1 MLFTANCLGVEAASV
16 KVATT
21 EKLVAEATA
30 GSVELRW
37 RKVSKATGYK
47 VYQMVDGKY
56 KAIKTVQTNKY
67 TVNNLTAS
75 ETYKFAVKTYRKV
88 NGKTYWSS
96 DFTSVKAKTSKMG
109 KTPTPKAT
117 GFNTSVTL
125 NWSEVEGATG
135 YRVYQY
141 SPSKDKYVVK
151 ASIKGTTTYKVTGLK
166 ENKTYKFKIKPY
178 AKTAKGVV
186 WNTAS
191 SAVAVQTIDKTKA
204 KFKDPVIGSKGVNLS
219 WGKVSGAT
227 AYRLYKVEN
236 GKYVQIASG
245 IKTTSYKVE
254 RLESDTE
261 YTFVVRGYKK
271 VNGTPLWFTKS
282 DPLTVKTKAAGTV
295 VKPEETT
302 TEATTQPST
311 EPTTQPSTEPS
322 TEPTTESTTVTTT
335 VAESTTVAEAES
347 TTEITAE
354 STTIVASEST
364 TVAASEST
372 TETTETTTEQVTTAP
387 TTTEPSTTEPVT
399 TAPATTE
406 STTVATTQAT
416 TVTTTATTTT
426 TTTTTQPTTVT
437 TTAATTTTQ
446 PTTQATTVPTTQ
458 PTTVP
463 TTQPTTTPS
472 TEAKAYRIDNYKKIL
487 DKQEIYFKISSNYSD
502 GSNVPVEFARNS
514 KGDMYMDTTADGM
527 QMKLYYTKSSDKMEA
542 YMYLSEGMVDEL
554 MAGENELLKIFLKGV
569 VSLLDTTP
577 LYTEVPENERDD
589 MKMDEILDSMMI
601 KNVGEITSG
610 QDLFNGKTVD
620 CETFVDTKTGDTK
633 KYYFEGDKLIGVDTF
648 YKNEKLG
655 MDRIMVHDVSNSVS
669 DSLFKAPS
677 FKINLP
683 AGMM

>member
-1 MLFTANCLGVEAASV
+1 MLFTANCMGVEAASV
-16 KVATT
+16 KVAAT
-21 EKLVAEATA
+21 EKLVAEVTA

-56 KAIKTVQTNKY
+56 KAIKTVKTNKY

-96 DFTSVKAKTSKMG
+96 AFTSVKAKTEKMG

-117 GFNTSVTL
+117 GFDNSVTL

-151 ASIKGTTTYKVTGLK
+151 ASVKGATTYKVTGLK

-178 AKTAKGVV
+178 AKTSKGVV
-186 WNTAS
+186 WNAAS

-204 KFKDPVIGSKGVNLS
+204 KFKDPIIGSKGVNLS

-271 VNGTPLWFTKS
+271 VNGNPLWFTKS
-282 DPLTVKTKAAGTV
+282 DPLTIKTKAAGTA

-302 TEATTQPST
+302 TQPTTQPST
-311 EPTTQPSTEPS
+311 EPTTQPTTEPS
-322 TEPTTESTTVTTT
+322 TQPTTETTT
-335 VAESTTVAEAES
+335 VIATESTTVAEAES
-347 TTEITAE
+347 TTENT
-354 STTIVASEST
+354 VEST
-364 TVAASEST
+364 TVAASET
-372 TETTETTTEQVTTAP
+372 TTVAPETTTEPVATV
-387 TTTEPSTTEPVT
+387 PSTTEQTT
-399 TAPATTE
+399 TAQTTTESTTATTTQSTTVATTE
-406 STTVATTQAT
+406 STTV
-416 TVTTTATTTT
+416 
-426 TTTTTQPTTVT
+426 TQPTTEST
-437 TTAATTTTQ
+437 TV
-446 PTTQATTVPTTQ
+446 PTTVPTTQ
-458 PTTVP
+458 P

-472 TEAKAYRIDNYKKIL
+472 TEVKAYRIENYKKIL
-487 DKQEIYFKISSNYSD
+487 DKQEIYFKISSNYAD

-514 KGDMYMDTTADGM
+514 KGDMYMDTTAEGM
-527 QMKLYYTKSSDKMEA
+527 QMKLYYTKKSDKMEA
-542 YMYLSEGMVDEL
+542 YMYLSEALIDEL
-554 MAGENELLKIFLKGV
+554 MAGGNDGLKTFLKSV
-569 VSLLDTTP
+569 VNSLGSMPIHTT
-577 LYTEVPENERDD
+577 VPENERES
-589 MKMDEILDSMMI
+589 MKMDEILESMVI
-601 KNVGEITSG
+601 KNVGTITAG
-610 QDLFNGKTVD
+610 QDFFNGKTVD
-620 CETFVDTKTGDTK
+620 CESFVDTKTGDLK
-633 KYYFEGDKLIGVDTF
+633 KYYFEGDKLIGIDTF

-655 MDRIMVHDVSNSVS
+655 MDRIMVHDVSNNVNS
-669 DSLFKAPS
+669 SLFDEP
-677 FKINLP
+677 FWKITIPESL
-683 AGMM
+683 M

>member
-1 MLFTANCLGVEAASV
+1 MIFTANCMGVEAASI
-16 KVATT
+16 KVAAT

-117 GFNTSVTL
+117 GFSTSVTL

-151 ASIKGTTTYKVTGLK
+151 ASIKGTNTYKVTGLK

-178 AKTAKGVV
+178 AKTSKGVV

-191 SAVAVQTIDKTKA
+191 SAVSVQTIDKTKA

-254 RLESDTE
+254 RLESNTE

-271 VNGTPLWFTKS
+271 VNGNPLWFTKS
-282 DPLTVKTKAAGTV
+282 DPLTIKTKAAGSV
-295 VKPEETT
+295 VEPELS
-302 TEATTQPST
+302 TTQPST
-311 EPTTQPSTEPS
+311 EPTTTQPSTEA
-322 TEPTTESTTVTTT
+322 TTESTTVTTT
-335 VAESTTVAEAES
+335 VAESTTVTEVVS
-347 TTEITAE
+347 TTAAT
-354 STTIVASEST
+354 SEST
-364 TVAASEST
+364 TVAP
-372 TETTETTTEQVTTAP
+372 ETTTEPVTTAP

-406 STTVATTQAT
+406 TT
-416 TVTTTATTTT
+416 TVTTTVPTTVTTTV
-426 TTTTTQPTTVT
+426 TTTQPTTVT

-446 PTTQATTVPTTQ
+446 PTTQTTTVPTTQPTTQ

-463 TTQPTTTPS
+463 TTQPTTNPS
-472 TEAKAYRIDNYKKIL
+472 TDTGSYRVMKYKEIL

-502 GSNVPVEFARNS
+502 SSNVPVEFARNS
-514 KGDMYMDTTADGM
+514 KGDMYMDTTAEGM
-527 QMKLYYTKSSDKMEA
+527 QMKLYYTKKSDKMEA
-542 YMYLSEGMVDEL
+542 YMYMSDAMVDEL
-554 MAGENELLKIFLKGV
+554 MAGENEVLKIFLKGV
-569 VSLLDTTP
+569 ASLLSTTP
-577 LYTEVPENERDD
+577 LYTEVPENERND

-601 KNVGEITSG
+601 KNVGTIKSG
-610 QDLFNGKTVD
+610 QDLFNGKIVD
-620 CETFVDTKTGDTK
+620 CESFEDTKTGDLK

-655 MDRIMVHDVSNSVS
+655 MDRIIVHEISNSVS

-683 AGMM
+683 AGLM